1 MSDHHTLHDLL
12 RTDMPVLTPAMPIR
26 RAVAVLVQ
34 QHASA
39 AAVIDDSGDLQ
50 GILTQK
56 DCFRPSL
63 NASYYQE
70 WKGTV
75 ADFMS
80 PNVMTLTADIDVM
93 TAAEAFLDHSHRLF
107 PVLEGEQFVGILLRS
122 DVLKRL
128 VELG

>member
-1 MSDHHTLHDLL
+1 MSEYETLHTLV
-12 RTDMPVLTPAMPIR
+12 RTDFPVLTPDMPIR
-26 RAVAVLVQ
+26 RAVAMLVQ
-34 QHASA
+34 QNAAA
-39 AAVIDDSGDLQ
+39 AAVVNDSGALQ
-50 GILTQK
+50 GVLSQK

-75 ADFMS
+75 ADFMT
-80 PNVMTLTADIDVM
+80 PDAMTLDANIDVIA
-93 TAAEAFLDHSHRLF
+93 AAEAFLDNPYRMF
-107 PVLEGEQFVGILLRS
+107 PVLDGEQLLGMLRRS